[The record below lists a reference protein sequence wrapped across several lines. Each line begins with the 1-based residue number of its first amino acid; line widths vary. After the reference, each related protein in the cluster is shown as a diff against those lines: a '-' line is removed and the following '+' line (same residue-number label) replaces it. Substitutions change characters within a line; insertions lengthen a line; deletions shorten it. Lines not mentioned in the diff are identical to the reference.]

1 MNNTERLYL
10 IKAAGSTQP
19 TAQDYGNAA
28 NMAAQPL
35 LNVGASLYNNFAPQ
49 GVKDFAAGKA
59 RNIVYGGGFN
69 NDVSKMDIGD
79 YGDKVMETGPV
90 GFNQDK
96 SQGEL
101 VSAQTTSAT
110 SGTQNFFD
118 DRTSNTM
125 PGTAQ
130 NPFRQIMGSMINN
143 KGNIPTRTFNTGANV
158 YQNQQTANG
167 EMGKTTLLPGNQSM
181 QQAHDGVTNSFMA
194 QNPIKPPQTGA

>member
-1 MNNTERLYL
+1 MKNIEKVY
-10 IKAAGSTQP
+10 IAKIAAGQP

-35 LNVGASLYNNFAPQ
+35 LNIGAGLYNNFAPQ
-49 GVKDFAAGKA
+49 GVKNFTQGKA
-59 RNIVYGGGFN
+59 MNMAYGGGFN
-69 NDVSKMDIGD
+69 NDVSKMDTMD
-79 YGDKVMETGPV
+79 VVDKMQSTPV
-90 GFNQDK
+90 GFERDK

-101 VSAQTTSAT
+101 MQAQTTSAT
-110 SGTQNFFD
+110 SGNRNFFD

-143 KGNIPTRTFNTGANV
+143 KGNLPTRTFNTGSKV

-194 QNPIKPPQTGA
+194 QNPIKPPAG